1 MKWQRRKRNVWSLW
15 GLVLTAIA
23 FASLLYY
30 RPVLT
35 GSNEIDGLIGV
46 CLGLFISSQPAAN
59 FLDML
64 LFEPEFHRWRN
75 WKRSWLSWLAL
86 NLLVLLVGMAMIIL
100 GSKRF
105 FKDWH

>member
-1 MKWQRRKRNVWSLW
+1 MKWQRRKRNVWALW
-15 GLVLTAIA
+15 GLVLTALG
-23 FASLLYY
+23 FASLLYF

-35 GSNEIDGLIGV
+35 GVNEIDGLIGV

-64 LFEPEFHRWRN
+64 LFEPEFRRWRS
-75 WKRSWLSWLAL
+75 WRQSEISWLVL
-86 NLLVLLVGMAMIIL
+86 NLFVLLVGMTVIIL

-105 FKDWH
+105 FKEWH